1 MKPQSS
7 IFKSSLTGKAA
18 FGLRVAVLLS
28 VPQAAL
34 AQSQAFG
41 DWEGVDSIEVY
52 VDASALTGD
61 GSFNL
66 PYGSITEALQ
76 DLDQTG
82 ALGAVDVTLNL
93 FPTDDYSVQNGETFP
108 IDLPA
113 HGVTIETHYAVGGM
127 AARITNGGTTQPGV
141 SSLLRVD
148 AVGNEALSP
157 SVMRGL
163 ELENMWGTA
172 APTAAIRVDPLS
184 SDVPGRIAPE
194 IRDCRIGGEPN
205 IGVDIIGVAN
215 VLNETVLDH
224 NDIIQSDPSLGNTVG
239 VRIDGTDG
247 IAMAP
252 LLRSNRVEEFRTNV
266 DVFGGADLNQT
277 RLQSNVIVEGDAG
290 VTVDDAAPWLSSNTI
305 VDARVAGLSWSNTVT
320 ELGFTH
326 NLLWNPQAPDVVGNM
341 GIFNNQPAERMELW
355 NFSEDGGLLVNQ
367 IFGNTPS
374 NITNPDFVNA
384 GAGDYRLADT
394 SPLRDVGEAAFVVAP
409 ALEAALTST
418 ISTAIGDVSIRRDV
432 AYDRDG
438 LSRVQVFQPDI
449 GAYELGAGGVLDA
462 TKGLAGSTASG
473 VNPIDAFGNLMPDAN
488 GAWNTSVTVT
498 GPPGTIYAVYGALA
512 FDDETMSSERVDVEN
527 RALYQNEFYEIPSA
541 GTSSRF
547 TSGLSSAPGDS
558 MLLATGMLGAAGPSG
573 LASQDVALT
582 LGAYNPDFEEGEV
595 YVQALMLANGQM
607 GTSRRLV
614 IELNQ

>member
-1 MKPQSS
+1 MRWGMKPSP
-7 IFKSSLTGKAA
+7 L
-18 FGLRVAVLLS
+18 
-28 VPQAAL
+28 
-34 AQSQAFG
+34 G
-41 DWEGVDSIEVY
+41 DS
-52 VDASALTGD
+52 
-61 GSFNL
+61 
-66 PYGSITEALQ
+66 
-76 DLDQTG
+76 
-82 ALGAVDVTLNL
+82 
-93 FPTDDYSVQNGETFP
+93 
-108 IDLPA
+108 
-113 HGVTIETHYAVGGM
+113 
-127 AARITNGGTTQPGV
+127 
-141 SSLLRVD
+141 
-148 AVGNEALSP
+148 
-157 SVMRGL
+157 GL
-163 ELENMWGTA
+163 ELENMCG
-172 APTAAIRVDPLS
+172 PLLRPQRFGDPLI
-184 SDVPGRIAPE
+184 DVPGRIAPE

-394 SPLRDVGEAAFVVAP
+394 SPLSDVGEATFVVAP

-432 AYDRDG
+432 ACDRDG
-438 LSRVQVFQPDI
+438 LSRVQGIQSDI
-449 GAYELGAGGVLDA
+449 GAYESGAGGVLDA
-462 TKGLAGSTASG
+462 TKGLAGSTAPG
-473 VNPIDAFGNLMPDAN
+473 VNPIDAFGNLVPDAN

-512 FDDETMSSERVDVEN
+512 FDDETTSSERVDVEN
-527 RALYQNEFYEIPSA
+527 RALYQNEFYSA
-541 GTSSRF
+541 GNASSKF
-547 TSGLSSAPGDS
+547 TSGLSSAPGNS
-558 MLLATGMLGAAGPSG
+558 MLLATGMLGAAGPTG

-582 LGAYNPDFEEGEV
+582 LGAYNSDFEEGEV
-595 YVQALMLANGQM
+595 YVQALMLSNGQM

-614 IELNQ
+614 IELNR